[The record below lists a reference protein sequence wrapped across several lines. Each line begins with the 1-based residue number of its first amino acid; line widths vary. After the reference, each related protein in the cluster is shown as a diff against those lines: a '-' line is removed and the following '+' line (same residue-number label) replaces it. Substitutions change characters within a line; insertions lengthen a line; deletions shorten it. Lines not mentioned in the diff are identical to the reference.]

1 MPAVSKSPLPSANP
15 RSFDLFVRSDG
26 KRLYFTNP
34 DHAITVSDGALAWT
48 SNGMDRQEPFGNIAS
63 IHLQTAQ
70 IGNMS
75 RVLDQCIVEFTD
87 GVRLIVTNGAP
98 NGLPDAD
105 KAPIY
110 RDFVR
115 DLHGRLAAGRYGSIR
130 FSAGMAPWRYTGL
143 KITLV
148 IAGLLFV
155 AAPAVLGLAFGDL
168 KGLGLAVGGVF
179 LGAPFVRMLLNNA
192 PRDYTPDAL
201 PEQLLS

>member
-1 MPAVSKSPLPSANP
+1 
-15 RSFDLFVRSDG
+15 
-26 KRLYFTNP
+26 
-34 DHAITVSDGALAWT
+34 
-48 SNGMDRQEPFGNIAS
+48 MDRQEPFQNIAT

-75 RVLDQCIVEFTD
+75 RVLDQCIVEFSD

-98 NGLPDAD
+98 SGLPDDA
-105 KAPIY
+105 KTAIY
-110 RDFVR
+110 RDFVC
-115 DLHGRLAAGRYGSIR
+115 DLHRRLAAGRYGAIR

-148 IAGLLFV
+148 IAGLFFV

-168 KGLGLAVGGVF
+168 KGLGLAVGGAF
-179 LGAPFVRMLLNNA
+179 LCAPFVRMLMNNA
-192 PRDYTPDAL
+192 PRNYTPDDL